1 MLNSGPIGA
10 FSEGSNTTDWEITF
24 LAFMESAATYL
35 RDEQKLAKAV
45 DSYKSGSENLASD
58 ENREALQLYFDSTAD
73 INTLANLWGLKFQ
86 MICDL
91 PDKNKSGNIF
101 IGPYCGCF
109 YSPGTNKIPFMSIA
123 FKGTNFAD
131 IGEGIVDFAYDT
143 FKAPNDKLFGTDV
156 SIGVYDSLFSQFEIG
171 PTTISPFELILQN
184 LASIAVSIQPPKEL
198 ASQADIL
205 PITHVTVCLE
215 ARGKSS

>member
-1 MLNSGPIGA
+1 MLNSRPIGA

-35 RDEQKLAKAV
+35 RDEKKLAKAV
-45 DSYKSGSENLASD
+45 DLYKSGSENFASD
-58 ENREALQLYFDSTAD
+58 DNRKALQLYFDSTAD
-73 INTLANLWGLKFQ
+73 INTLASLWGLKFK

-91 PDKNKSGNIF
+91 PDKNESGNLF

-109 YSPGTNKIPFMSIA
+109 YSPGTNTIPFMSVA

-131 IGEGIVDFAYDT
+131 IGEAIVDFAYDT
-143 FKAPNDKLFGTDV
+143 FKAPTNRLFGTDV

-171 PTTISPFELILQN
+171 STTISPFDLIVQN
-184 LASIAVSIQPPKEL
+184 LVSVAASIQPPKDD
-198 ASQADIL
+198 ASHADIV
-205 PITHVTVCLE
+205 PVIHVTVCPE
-215 ARGKSS
+215 ARSKRS